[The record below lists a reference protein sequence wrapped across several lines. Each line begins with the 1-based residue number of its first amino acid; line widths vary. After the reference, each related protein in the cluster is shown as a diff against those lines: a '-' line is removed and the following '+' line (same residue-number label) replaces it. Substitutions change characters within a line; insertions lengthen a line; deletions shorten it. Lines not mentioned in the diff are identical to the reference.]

1 MAFGEKVM
9 SKKVDTASK
18 GKMWLI
24 GGIVVVILGG
34 GALFAGLLTDPD
46 VAALASG
53 DSDQVVSAL
62 ARMDQDKLA
71 SDADA
76 RKKARQTLR
85 DGSREDMFKKMRDQ
99 ELSDD
104 ERHRLMENMH
114 TLMREEMTEKAE
126 KFNKATPEE
135 QVAML
140 DKDIDEMIARRAEW
154 EKRREEWDKKREK
167 DSDKDKDKEK
177 ERDGRRGPRQR
188 TTQERKSQMEGGNP
202 DQHAKMRKYFR
213 ALMARAKERG
223 VSMGGPGGGRGRGG
237 GGPRGGG
244 R

>member
-1 MAFGEKVM
+1 M
-9 SKKVDTASK
+9 SKKVGTASK
-18 GKMWLI
+18 AKMWLI
-24 GGIVVVILGG
+24 GGAVVVILGG
-34 GALFAGLLTDPD
+34 GALFAGLLIDPD

-71 SDADA
+71 SDANA

-85 DGSREDMFKKMRDQ
+85 DGSREDMFKKMRDK
-99 ELSDD
+99 ELSDE
-104 ERHRLMENMH
+104 ERHRLMQNMH
-114 TLMREEMTEKAE
+114 TLMREAMAEKAE

-154 EKRREEWDKKREK
+154 EKRRAEWDKKREK
-167 DSDKDKDKEK
+167 DSDEDKEK
-177 ERDGRRGPRQR
+177 ERDRRRGPRQR
-188 TTQERKSQMEGGNP
+188 TTQERKSRMEGGNP
-202 DQHAKMRKYFR
+202 DQHAKMRKYHR

-223 VSMGGPGGGRGRGG
+223 VSIGRGRPGGGRGPGG

>member
-1 MAFGEKVM
+1 M

-24 GGIVVVILGG
+24 GGVVVVILGG

-62 ARMDQDKLA
+62 TRMDQDKLA

-85 DGSREDMFKKMRDQ
+85 DGSREDMFKKMR
-99 ELSDD
+99 EKNLSDE

-114 TLMREEMTEKAE
+114 TLMREEMAEKAE
-126 KFNKATPEE
+126 KFAKATPEE

-140 DKDIDEMIARRAEW
+140 DKDIDEMMARRAEW
-154 EKRREEWDKKREK
+154 EKRRAEWDKQRKK
-167 DSDKDKDKEK
+167 DSSDEDKDKDKQRE
-177 ERDGRRGPRQR
+177 RRGPRQR

-202 DQHAKMRKYFR
+202 DQRAKTRKYFR

-223 VSMGGPGGGRGRGG
+223 VSMGRGGPGGGRGRGG
-237 GGPRGGG
+237 GPGGGGG
-244 R
+244 RGGR